1 MNRLPE
7 LLAPAG
13 SWEALVA
20 AVSAGADAVYLGG
33 KRYGARAYAENFEEA
48 QLIRALEYA
57 HRSDVKV
64 YVTVNTLLTERE
76 LPHAA
81 QFLLFLYEQGADG
94 VLVQDAGLIRLAR
107 HTVPHLP
114 LHASTQMTIHSS
126 AGVQWAQEMGLRRV
140 VLARELTLQE
150 ISLMA
155 GRLSGSGIGLEVF
168 IHGAL
173 CYSYS
178 GQCLLSS
185 SIGGRSG
192 NRGRCAQPCRKPF
205 HLVHGS
211 RDGYDRV
218 FVSPPDYPPSYCL
231 STRDLC
237 TYQRLDE
244 LVRLSVESLKIEGRM
259 KSPEYVATVVRIYRH
274 ALDAIGEGSW
284 EPREEDVRDLLLAF
298 NRGFTRGHLFGERV
312 MGAEHPDHQGI
323 GVGTVSAYEPATH
336 MVEIKLTGPLIP
348 ETGDGLCFVDTTGSE
363 WGMRV
368 TRTPLRYGSI
378 LRLPVRNPV
387 ITGATVF
394 ITHRGSLGKF
404 VARNMKRFHRQI
416 PVDVDITWE
425 EGRALLQGD
434 IHRRNGTELSVRFES
449 PLPWVEAKKKPLSA
463 AQIQMQ
469 LQKSGGTPYEIR
481 IRHLNYTGG
490 LFLPLSAVN
499 TIRREFL
506 EHIGR
511 TLHAGHIPAMDETR
525 EAQQRLTSYRPR
537 IHPKKNSGATL
548 SAYVTTAEG
557 MQAAIEGGID
567 CVCMEAG
574 WNEILASAPF
584 SQAAGVPLVWMW
596 PRIIREA
603 AIQEWVSR
611 VREVREG
618 GVRELMVSGP
628 GAARAVQRE
637 NPGLRMR
644 GNFDLNVWN
653 HCSAGAYT
661 PLFHTLVLSPELS
674 QDHIREL
681 VQFLPA
687 GSPRC
692 EIIVQGNLE
701 VMVSDTCPD
710 RVTREL
716 IGEGW
721 GILDQRDRFFPI
733 IQDPDGRTH
742 IYNSVETCYIDHLPA
757 LLSMGI
763 ESFAIDA
770 RYRSPDYVR
779 EITGLYRK
787 ALNRIQE
794 GRGEDLSDLK
804 EQVRLRTRGGITLG
818 PLVRGLKEEA

>member
-1 MNRLPE
+1 LSRELNRLPE

-259 KSPEYVATVVRIYRH
+259 KSPEYVATVVR
-274 ALDAIGEGSW
+274 L
-284 EPREEDVRDLLLAF
+284 
-298 NRGFTRGHLFGERV
+298 
-312 MGAEHPDHQGI
+312 
-323 GVGTVSAYEPATH
+323 
-336 MVEIKLTGPLIP
+336 
-348 ETGDGLCFVDTTGSE
+348 
-363 WGMRV
+363 
-368 TRTPLRYGSI
+368 
-378 LRLPVRNPV
+378 
-387 ITGATVF
+387 
-394 ITHRGSLGKF
+394 
-404 VARNMKRFHRQI
+404 
-416 PVDVDITWE
+416 
-425 EGRALLQGD
+425 
-434 IHRRNGTELSVRFES
+434 
-449 PLPWVEAKKKPLSA
+449 
-463 AQIQMQ
+463 
-469 LQKSGGTPYEIR
+469 
-481 IRHLNYTGG
+481 
-490 LFLPLSAVN
+490 
-499 TIRREFL
+499 
-506 EHIGR
+506 
-511 TLHAGHIPAMDETR
+511 
-525 EAQQRLTSYRPR
+525 
-537 IHPKKNSGATL
+537 
-548 SAYVTTAEG
+548 
-557 MQAAIEGGID
+557 
-567 CVCMEAG
+567 
-574 WNEILASAPF
+574 
-584 SQAAGVPLVWMW
+584 
-596 PRIIREA
+596 
-603 AIQEWVSR
+603 
-611 VREVREG
+611 
-618 GVRELMVSGP
+618 
-628 GAARAVQRE
+628 
-637 NPGLRMR
+637 
-644 GNFDLNVWN
+644 
-653 HCSAGAYT
+653 
-661 PLFHTLVLSPELS
+661 
-674 QDHIREL
+674 
-681 VQFLPA
+681 
-687 GSPRC
+687 
-692 EIIVQGNLE
+692 
-701 VMVSDTCPD
+701 
-710 RVTREL
+710 
-716 IGEGW
+716 
-721 GILDQRDRFFPI
+721 
-733 IQDPDGRTH
+733 
-742 IYNSVETCYIDHLPA
+742 
-757 LLSMGI
+757 
-763 ESFAIDA
+763 
-770 RYRSPDYVR
+770 
-779 EITGLYRK
+779 
-787 ALNRIQE
+787 
-794 GRGEDLSDLK
+794 
-804 EQVRLRTRGGITLG
+804 
-818 PLVRGLKEEA
+818 